1 MVTWQPLLF
10 LCLVTW
16 MWPLNWTS
24 CYGNYCII
32 SYLTTVTLSTLQIAM
47 EATCKSSSLQC
58 ITCELKCKHVFTDSF
73 LSIPYRYNTIT
84 TRFWTRLY
92 PCMVFGTFYV
102 LGSSVSNSSRDCLS
116 VCVQNGSL
124 FRVYS
129 VLLWPKP
136 YGPWSKVVH
145 YIGKMV
151 PFSMQRLSVFLFPQ
165 VSVSWV
171 SLKQHSCSNS

>member
-47 EATCKSSSLQC
+47 EATCKSSSVQC

-102 LGSSVSNSSRDCLS
+102 LSLKLQGSIVATWMVPVFLIAAGIVCLS
-116 VCVQNGSL
+116 VSKMAP
-124 FRVYS
+124 YS
-129 VLLWPKP
+129 VYIVYYFDQSPMGLDPK
-136 YGPWSKVVH
+136 
-145 YIGKMV
+145 
-151 PFSMQRLSVFLFPQ
+151 
-165 VSVSWV
+165 
-171 SLKQHSCSNS
+171 